1 MNKILPFHSPKT
13 YLKNI
18 SLGSIPCFDH
28 PEYGSCTQNYV
39 FIQVTIMFWSFSATS
54 IATFSN
60 PSMLR
65 LLFISIRVLL
75 VASSALWSSLNFPPI
90 VLFANLIQFPFFQHQ
105 KVSIGA
111 VSSCSSVSIVY
122 SCPEDPRVSCWRL
135 KPSHKSSFFTSQFKI
150 LFLQPSLLF
159 SQPSVSDLIFTAMD
173 FILGVPS
180 LRACVHQ
187 DNMSLPSY
195 TFGICHE

>member
-1 MNKILPFHSPKT
+1 
-13 YLKNI
+13 
-18 SLGSIPCFDH
+18 
-28 PEYGSCTQNYV
+28 
-39 FIQVTIMFWSFSATS
+39 MFWSFSATS

-173 FILGVPS
+173 FILGVISRRANVPS
-180 LRACVHQ
+180 GQHEPTLIHLW
-187 DNMSLPSY
+187 NMP
-195 TFGICHE
+195 